1 MRYPGAQWK
10 PINVNYQMGGCAPRY
25 LVLHIMQGT
34 LTGTDSWFRNPAAQ
48 VSAHFGVGK
57 DGTLIQWVDTGDTAW
72 HAANANSV
80 AIGVEHEGNAGD
92 SLSPAQIAADAKL
105 YAWAHEHHA
114 IPMALTSDPV
124 HGSGLAWH
132 GMGGVSWGDHPDCPG
147 SPIVAERAA
156 ILAAAKVIVTPP
168 KPPPAPAPE
177 EDMTIVTVEAASVPR
192 GTPWPGRFNMVPDA
206 AAPLGMTLR
215 HIPDD
220 AHLAALR
227 AAGVMDA
234 AKPLS
239 YANYLLL
246 SGK

>member
-1 MRYPGAQWK
+1 MRYPGAQWR
-10 PINVNYQMGGCAPRY
+10 PISVNYQMGGCAPRY

-57 DGTLIQWVDTGDTAW
+57 NGTILQWVDTADTAW
-72 HAANANSV
+72 HAADANPV

-92 SLSPAQIAADAKL
+92 SLTSAQIAADAKL
-105 YAWAHEHHA
+105 YAWAHEHHP
-114 IPMALTSDPV
+114 IPLALTTDPV

-132 GMGGVSWGDHPDCPG
+132 GLGGASWGGHLDCPG
-147 SPIVAERAA
+147 PPIVAERAA
-156 ILAAAKVIVTPP
+156 ILAAAQVIVTPP

-177 EDMTIVTVEAASVPR
+177 ETEMTILTVEAATVPK
-192 GTPWPGRFNMVPDA
+192 GTPWPGAFLFLEDPS
-206 AAPLGMTLR
+206 APLGVTLR
-215 HIPDD
+215 HIPDV
-220 AHLAALR
+220 AHLGALR
-227 AAGVMDA
+227 AAGVKDGP
-234 AKPLS
+234 PLS